1 VLAGP
6 TGQDYYVSNYSA
18 ASWSA
23 LLAQAQNFAD
33 NKPLLLNIERD
44 AFRLLGVGRIT
55 QAQYDQ
61 IKGVL
66 NLPTALLAKTQ
77 ESQQKMAAVDAGAKE
92 EYPHALR
99 FQGSLKLR
107 ENLQR

>member
-1 VLAGP
+1 MEQPAGQ
-6 TGQDYYVSNYSA
+6 GA
-18 ASWSA
+18 E
-23 LLAQAQNFAD
+23 LRG

-66 NLPTALLAKTQ
+66 NLPAPLLAKTQ
-77 ESQQKMAAVDAGAKE
+77 LSQQKMAAVEAGGKE

-99 FQGSLKLR
+99 FQGKLPLR
-107 ENLQR
+107 ENQKR

>member
-1 VLAGP
+1 M
-6 TGQDYYVSNYSA
+6 
-18 ASWSA
+18 
-23 LLAQAQNFAD
+23 
-33 NKPLLLNIERD
+33 
-44 AFRLLGVGRIT
+44 
-55 QAQYDQ
+55 
-61 IKGVL
+61 L